1 MATLQCWN
9 ENCFEWFTLMAKFVL
24 NKRTKQFF
32 LLRRRVDIM
41 TVMKNVIKFLAATAL
56 LSSATAFSADFL
68 VDTTIDDAN
77 NDAIGGW
84 KYEIDKMDV
93 QWANDGLVT
102 VDIYTNF
109 VDYNNTYSTGTD
121 RYGRSNGN
129 IVLGDLLIGTD
140 GANSPFNYAFVL
152 SDADRQ
158 EDKYYERK
166 HWDNTGTFTEI
177 SSTVTAKEYHNNSSS
192 VQHGQ
197 IMAGNTV
204 GQGLQSAWSV
214 DRQNTGA
221 NRDNYDLISF
231 SFNVNG
237 IDAFQNA
244 SQLAFSWAMSCAN
257 DIVDGVVSVN
267 RPDGGNNKIP
277 EPTTIL
283 LMLLALAFL
292 AKSRNNKGSNFS
304 A

>member
-1 MATLQCWN
+1 
-9 ENCFEWFTLMAKFVL
+9 
-24 NKRTKQFF
+24 
-32 LLRRRVDIM
+32 M
-41 TVMKNVIKFLAATAL
+41 TVIKNVIKILAATAL
-56 LSSATAFSADFL
+56 LSSASAFSADFL
-68 VDTTIDDAN
+68 VDTTIQDSNYDAV
-77 NDAIGGW
+77 GGW

-93 QWANDGLVT
+93 QWANDGQVT

-129 IVLGDLLIGTD
+129 IVLGDLLIGTN
-140 GANSPFNYAFVL
+140 GASSPFDYAFVL

-158 EDKYYERK
+158 EDRYYDKR

-197 IMAGNTV
+197 ILAGNTV
-204 GQGLQSAWSV
+204 GQGQQSAWSV

-257 DIVDGVVSVN
+257 DVVDGVVNVN
-267 RPDGGNNKIP
+267 RPDGGTTKVP
-277 EPTTIL
+277 EPATLL

-292 AKSRNNKGSNFS
+292 VSRKNKSNNFS

>member
-1 MATLQCWN
+1 
-9 ENCFEWFTLMAKFVL
+9 
-24 NKRTKQFF
+24 
-32 LLRRRVDIM
+32 M
-41 TVMKNVIKFLAATAL
+41 TVIKNVFKILAITAL
-56 LSSATAFSADFL
+56 FSSNAFASDFL
-68 VDTTIDDAN
+68 VDTTIEDSNYDAV
-77 NDAIGGW
+77 GGW

-93 QWANDGLVT
+93 QWATDDLIT

-109 VDYNNTYSTGTD
+109 VDYNNTYSTG
-121 RYGRSNGN
+121 YGNGN

-158 EDKYYERK
+158 EDRYYEK
-166 HWDNTGTFTEI
+166 SHWDNTGTLTEI
-177 SSTVTAKEYHNNSSS
+177 SSTLTAKQYHNNSSS
-192 VQHGQ
+192 VQQGQ
-197 IMAGNTV
+197 ILAGNKV
-204 GQGLQSAWSV
+204 GQGQQSAWSV
-214 DRQNTGA
+214 DRQNTGD

-257 DIVDGVVSVN
+257 DAVDGVVSVN
-267 RPDGGNNKIP
+267 RATSVP
-277 EPTTIL
+277 EPASL
-283 LMLLALAFL
+283 LLLVIALGL
-292 AKSRNNKGSNFS
+292 IAKSRKTKTNKFS